1 MSMKEDQSVAHKTYK
16 VFDGHNDMLLKLW
29 QQSAADAPSRFH
41 QGNTHNHID
50 AVKARE
56 GHLAGGLCA
65 IFPPS
70 PDGTEN
76 TDGSTPEL
84 PRQSALDSTLAMAA
98 LLARLEQASPSTFKI
113 CRSAADIDTAV
124 SAGQFAA
131 VFHIEGAEAIGEDMD
146 ALYVLHQA
154 GLRSL
159 GPVWSRPNI
168 FAFGV
173 PFRFPSTPDIGPG
186 LSETGKNLIRLCNRL
201 HIMID
206 LSHMNEKGFWDI
218 AKLSDVPL
226 VASHSNVHALCPH
239 SRNLTDKQ
247 LDAIGESG
255 GLAGINFGVKF
266 LRADGQA
273 NIDTPL
279 DALVQ
284 QIRYI
289 ADRIGID
296 HVGLGSDF
304 DGTTVPENLPDAS
317 RLPHLVAAL
326 ESHGFDN
333 AAIKKVC
340 FGNWRRVLS
349 KIWG

>member
-1 MSMKEDQSVAHKTYK
+1 MADRPYN

-41 QGNTHNHID
+41 QGKTQNHID

-70 PDGTEN
+70 ADETEN
-76 TDGSTPEL
+76 ADGSRPEL
-84 PRQSALDSTLAMAA
+84 DRQSALDSTLAMAA

-113 CRSAADIDTAV
+113 CRTVADIDAAV

-131 VFHIEGAEAIGEDMD
+131 VFHIEGSEAIGKDLD

-168 FAFGV
+168 FGSGV
-173 PFRFPSTPDIGPG
+173 PFRFPSSPDIGPG
-186 LSETGKNLIRLCNRL
+186 LSDTGKNLIQLCNRL

-206 LSHMNEKGFWDI
+206 LSHINEKGFWDI
-218 AKLSDVPL
+218 AGLSDAPL
-226 VASHSNVHALCPH
+226 VASHSNAHALCPH

-255 GLAGINFGVKF
+255 GLVGVNFGVKF
-266 LRADGQA
+266 LRDDGQA
-273 NIDTPL
+273 STDTPL
-279 DALVQ
+279 DTIVQ
-284 QIRYI
+284 QIKYI
-289 ADRIGID
+289 ADRIGIN
-296 HVGLGSDF
+296 HVALGSDF
-304 DGTTVPENLPDAS
+304 DGTTVPANLSDAS
-317 RLPHLVAAL
+317 RLPSLVATL

-340 FGNWRRVLS
+340 FGNWRSVLS
-349 KIWG
+349 KSWG